1 MSCFSSFSSKKILDH
16 IYSNGRSITYV
27 PPVTLYIGLF
37 RDDNGLAN
45 NTPAQQDEVQ
55 GGAYARKALDGSE
68 NYFRPANGF
77 EALLHADVDWAT
89 ATEDWG
95 TVNHAAILDAATGG
109 NVLLWSPLTTAK
121 LIETNDIM
129 GVLATDLV
137 ASLASVGMSVYS
149 AKKALDHL
157 LSNGRAQTYTP
168 PSSLYVALFTS
179 SGGLSSNTPALQTEV
194 TGGAYARKRLNGSDN
209 YIGPAADFAA
219 ALYADINWEI
229 ATSNWGQ
236 ITHLAIMDGETGG
249 NVISYGALTSPK
261 TIETND
267 RAVIKAGQLVASLT

>member
-1 MSCFSSFSSKKILDH
+1 MSCFSSYSSKKILDH
-16 IYSNGRSITYV
+16 IYANGRAITYV
-27 PPVTLYIGLF
+27 PPATLYLGLL

-45 NTPAQQDEVQ
+45 NTPAEQDEVQ
-55 GGAYARKALDGSE
+55 GGAYARKALDGVI

-89 ATEDWG
+89 ATVDWG
-95 TVNHAAILDAATGG
+95 TVNHAAVFDAATGG

-129 GVLATDLV
+129 GILAGDLV
-137 ASLASVGMSVYS
+137 ASLASVGMSSYS

-157 LSNGRAQTYTP
+157 LANGRAQTYTP
-168 PSSLYVALFTS
+168 PTSLYVALFTS
-179 SGGLSSNTPALQTEV
+179 SGGLSSNTPGLQTEAA
-194 TGGAYARKRLNGSDN
+194 GGAYTRKLLNGSSN
-209 YIGPAADFAA
+209 YMGPAADFAA
-219 ALYADINWEI
+219 ALAADINWEI

-236 ITHLAIMDGETGG
+236 ITHLAIMDAETGG

-261 TIETND
+261 VIETND